1 MSLTEYLPHQGLTYN
16 IHVDYIFADINFEDS
31 NAERPK
37 KQHTPADAFLCAHG
51 GRHLSSSVLF
61 HEAEHCKRPEHFMY
75 RRIAG
80 TAQSSEQ
87 IVILFRHTTAGSP
100 QMH

>member
-37 KQHTPADAFLCAHG
+37 KRHTPADAFLCAKEG
-51 GRHLSSSVLF
+51 VTSPAPYFFMRQNIANDLSILCTVVSQARHNLLN
-61 HEAEHCKRPEHFMY
+61 R
-75 RRIAG
+75 
-80 TAQSSEQ
+80 
-87 IVILFRHTTAGSP
+87 
-100 QMH
+100 